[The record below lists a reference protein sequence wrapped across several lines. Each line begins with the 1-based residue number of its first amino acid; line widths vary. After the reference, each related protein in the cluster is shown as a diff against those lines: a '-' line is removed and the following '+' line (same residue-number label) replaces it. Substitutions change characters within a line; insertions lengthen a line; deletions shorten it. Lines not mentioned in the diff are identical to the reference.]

1 MNTHQ
6 TLEQETD
13 RYVSFCG
20 IDCDG
25 NARQLMAILDQHLQQ
40 QDGDPRWQEYFLGKQ
55 QQMLKLGQDNLF
67 FIGALMNNLYSYLE
81 GCADEEALQLL
92 WKLEQECC

>member
-1 MNTHQ
+1 MTS
-6 TLEQETD
+6 TD

-25 NARQLMAILDQHLQQ
+25 NARQLMDILNQHLVAE
-40 QDGDPRWQEYFLGKQ
+40 DGDPRWCQYFRDKQLQQ
-55 QQMLKLGQDNLF
+55 QQMGQDSLYF
-67 FIGALMNNLYSYLE
+67 VGAQMNNLYSYLE
-81 GCADEEALQLL
+81 GCGDEIALQLL